1 MEYGLEVLK
10 INKNRIQLLN
20 QMSLFTVK
28 DLIQHYPYRYD
39 EIIETPLHDE
49 QKVIIEAIL
58 VDEPKVFFK
67 GKLSR
72 LSFHC
77 DYQGKIISVIIFN
90 RHFLKK
96 NMKIGLPMTIIGKY
110 NQKRSSITASDIK
123 LKSIKELEG
132 ITPIYSLKEG
142 ITQKSFQGYV
152 KKALDFYKGH
162 IGHIIPDFLCEKYH
176 LITREEALF
185 KVHFPQVRS
194 DVISSLRYL
203 KYEEFFKFQLT
214 MQYIKMNRTQNV
226 GISKLIDKEKVDQFI
241 QKLPFSL
248 TEDQQNV
255 VEDILL
261 DLSSH
266 KLMYRFVQGDVG
278 SGKTVVAAISL
289 YANYLA
295 GYQGAMMAPTE
306 ILAMQHY
313 QSLSKLFK
321 KTGIKVVLLTGRL
334 SVKEKREIYQQIEN
348 GKVDI
353 VVGTHALFQDKLN
366 YHRLGLVITD
376 EQHRFGVEQRKA
388 LKDKGEKVDFLIM
401 TATPIPRTLAISLF
415 GDMDVS
421 TITTLPSG
429 RKDVK
434 TKFIKSTSMK
444 PILNDL
450 KNYLASGGQCYVVC
464 PLVNESEA
472 ITGRNAVDI
481 SKAMASYFKEQYRV
495 GLIHGQMSDEELFI
509 RLLCSLYHMAYQ
521 YGSRYASHTARNGGD
536 GVYDGL
542 YLCVIH
548 ISAEL
553 SFRVYID
560 AYIDDDLAR
569 SYVGVIYDACAAC
582 GYDYDVSLFYH
593 GGHINRPGVA
603 YSHGSVFL
611 DQHHGCRFPDYQGT
625 AYHNGLFACA
635 VDAVVIQNLHASLG
649 RTGRVAQILSGKYA
663 CHGTVCHAVYILRR
677 IQSLLNLILVQVLRQ
692 RTEQKNAVNR
702 VILVHLVDHCQYL
715 FLCCV
720 SGKNV
725 LFALYAQ
732 LFAALRCASLVGEI
746 ALIFTNTDDA
756 KCRYDA
762 FFS

>member
-110 NQKRSSITASDIK
+110 NQKRNSITASDIK

-495 GLIHGQMSDEELFI
+495 GLIHGQMSDEEKNIIMNDFQKNKIQILVSTTVIEVGVDVANANMIVIYNAERFGLSQLHQLRGRVGRSKQQGYCYLLSEATQNEQKE
-509 RLLCSLYHMAYQ
+509 RLEFLETHSNGFEVSEYDLKLRGPGDLLGNKQSGLPTFMIGDIFKDFHILETTRKDAYEVLKYHL
-521 YGSRYASHTARNGGD
+521 D
-536 GVYDGL
+536 DEK
-542 YLCVIH
+542 VIKLL
-548 ISAEL
+548 AEIKNNL
-553 SFRVYID
+553 LKNNEYID
-560 AYIDDDLAR
+560 
-569 SYVGVIYDACAAC
+569 
-582 GYDYDVSLFYH
+582 
-593 GGHINRPGVA
+593 
-603 YSHGSVFL
+603 
-611 DQHHGCRFPDYQGT
+611 
-625 AYHNGLFACA
+625 
-635 VDAVVIQNLHASLG
+635 
-649 RTGRVAQILSGKYA
+649 
-663 CHGTVCHAVYILRR
+663 
-677 IQSLLNLILVQVLRQ
+677 
-692 RTEQKNAVNR
+692 
-702 VILVHLVDHCQYL
+702 
-715 FLCCV
+715 
-720 SGKNV
+720 
-725 LFALYAQ
+725 
-732 LFAALRCASLVGEI
+732 
-746 ALIFTNTDDA
+746 
-756 KCRYDA
+756 
-762 FFS
+762 

>member
-472 ITGRNAVDI
+472 ITGRNAIDI

-495 GLIHGQMSDEELFI
+495 GLIHGQMSDEEKNIIMNDFQKNKIQILVSTTVIEVGVDVANANMIVIYNAERFGLSQLHQLRGRVGRSKQQGYCYLLSEATQNEQKE
-509 RLLCSLYHMAYQ
+509 RLEFLETHSNGFEVSEYDLKLRGPGDLLGNKQSGLPTFMIGDIFKDFHILETTRKDAYEVLKYHL
-521 YGSRYASHTARNGGD
+521 D
-536 GVYDGL
+536 DEK
-542 YLCVIH
+542 VIKLL
-548 ISAEL
+548 AEIKNNL
-553 SFRVYID
+553 LKNNEYID
-560 AYIDDDLAR
+560 
-569 SYVGVIYDACAAC
+569 
-582 GYDYDVSLFYH
+582 
-593 GGHINRPGVA
+593 
-603 YSHGSVFL
+603 
-611 DQHHGCRFPDYQGT
+611 
-625 AYHNGLFACA
+625 
-635 VDAVVIQNLHASLG
+635 
-649 RTGRVAQILSGKYA
+649 
-663 CHGTVCHAVYILRR
+663 
-677 IQSLLNLILVQVLRQ
+677 
-692 RTEQKNAVNR
+692 
-702 VILVHLVDHCQYL
+702 
-715 FLCCV
+715 
-720 SGKNV
+720 
-725 LFALYAQ
+725 
-732 LFAALRCASLVGEI
+732 
-746 ALIFTNTDDA
+746 
-756 KCRYDA
+756 
-762 FFS
+762 

>member
-185 KVHFPQVRS
+185 KVHFPQARS

-434 TKFIKSTSMK
+434 TRFIKSTSMK

-495 GLIHGQMSDEELFI
+495 GLIHGQMSDEEKNIIMNDFQKNKIQILVSTTVIEVGVDVANANMIVIYNAERFGLSQLHQLRGRVGRSKQQGYCYLLSEATQNEQKE
-509 RLLCSLYHMAYQ
+509 RLEFLETHSNGFEVSEYDLKLRGPGDLLGNKQSGLPTFMIGDIFKDFHILETTRKDAYEVLKYHL
-521 YGSRYASHTARNGGD
+521 D
-536 GVYDGL
+536 DEK
-542 YLCVIH
+542 VIKLL
-548 ISAEL
+548 AEIKNNL
-553 SFRVYID
+553 LKNNEYID
-560 AYIDDDLAR
+560 
-569 SYVGVIYDACAAC
+569 
-582 GYDYDVSLFYH
+582 
-593 GGHINRPGVA
+593 
-603 YSHGSVFL
+603 
-611 DQHHGCRFPDYQGT
+611 
-625 AYHNGLFACA
+625 
-635 VDAVVIQNLHASLG
+635 
-649 RTGRVAQILSGKYA
+649 
-663 CHGTVCHAVYILRR
+663 
-677 IQSLLNLILVQVLRQ
+677 
-692 RTEQKNAVNR
+692 
-702 VILVHLVDHCQYL
+702 
-715 FLCCV
+715 
-720 SGKNV
+720 
-725 LFALYAQ
+725 
-732 LFAALRCASLVGEI
+732 
-746 ALIFTNTDDA
+746 
-756 KCRYDA
+756 
-762 FFS
+762 

>member
-72 LSFHC
+72 LSFRC

-495 GLIHGQMSDEELFI
+495 GLIHGQMSDEEKNIIMNDFQKNKIQILVSTTVIEVGVDVANANMIVIYNAERFGLSQLHQLRGRVGRSKQQGYCYLLSEATQNEQKE
-509 RLLCSLYHMAYQ
+509 RLEFLETHSNGFEVSEYDLKLRGPGDLLGNKQSGLPTFMIGDIFKDFHILETTRKDAYEVLKYHL
-521 YGSRYASHTARNGGD
+521 D
-536 GVYDGL
+536 DEK
-542 YLCVIH
+542 VIKLL
-548 ISAEL
+548 AEIKNNL
-553 SFRVYID
+553 LKNNEYID
-560 AYIDDDLAR
+560 
-569 SYVGVIYDACAAC
+569 
-582 GYDYDVSLFYH
+582 
-593 GGHINRPGVA
+593 
-603 YSHGSVFL
+603 
-611 DQHHGCRFPDYQGT
+611 
-625 AYHNGLFACA
+625 
-635 VDAVVIQNLHASLG
+635 
-649 RTGRVAQILSGKYA
+649 
-663 CHGTVCHAVYILRR
+663 
-677 IQSLLNLILVQVLRQ
+677 
-692 RTEQKNAVNR
+692 
-702 VILVHLVDHCQYL
+702 
-715 FLCCV
+715 
-720 SGKNV
+720 
-725 LFALYAQ
+725 
-732 LFAALRCASLVGEI
+732 
-746 ALIFTNTDDA
+746 
-756 KCRYDA
+756 
-762 FFS
+762 

>member
-72 LSFHC
+72 LSFRC

-481 SKAMASYFKEQYRV
+481 SKAMASYFKEQYHV
-495 GLIHGQMSDEELFI
+495 GLIHGQMSDEEKNIIMNDFQKNKIQILVSTTVIEVGVDVANANMIVIYNAERFGLSQLHQLRGRVGRSKQQGYCYLLSEATQNEQKE
-509 RLLCSLYHMAYQ
+509 RLEFLETHSNGFEVSEYDLKLRGPGDLLGNKQSGLPTFMIGDIFKDFHILETTRKDAYEVLKYHL
-521 YGSRYASHTARNGGD
+521 D
-536 GVYDGL
+536 DEK
-542 YLCVIH
+542 VIKLL
-548 ISAEL
+548 AEIKNNL
-553 SFRVYID
+553 LKNNEYID
-560 AYIDDDLAR
+560 
-569 SYVGVIYDACAAC
+569 
-582 GYDYDVSLFYH
+582 
-593 GGHINRPGVA
+593 
-603 YSHGSVFL
+603 
-611 DQHHGCRFPDYQGT
+611 
-625 AYHNGLFACA
+625 
-635 VDAVVIQNLHASLG
+635 
-649 RTGRVAQILSGKYA
+649 
-663 CHGTVCHAVYILRR
+663 
-677 IQSLLNLILVQVLRQ
+677 
-692 RTEQKNAVNR
+692 
-702 VILVHLVDHCQYL
+702 
-715 FLCCV
+715 
-720 SGKNV
+720 
-725 LFALYAQ
+725 
-732 LFAALRCASLVGEI
+732 
-746 ALIFTNTDDA
+746 
-756 KCRYDA
+756 
-762 FFS
+762 

>member
-495 GLIHGQMSDEELFI
+495 GLIHGQMSDEEKTIIMNDFQKNKIQILVSTTVIEVGVDVANANMIVIYNAERFGLSQLHQLRGRVGRSKQQGYCYLLSEATQNEQKE
-509 RLLCSLYHMAYQ
+509 RLEFLETHSNGFEVSEYDLKLRGPGDLLGNKQSGLPTFMIGDIFKDFHILETTRKDAYEVLKYHL
-521 YGSRYASHTARNGGD
+521 D
-536 GVYDGL
+536 DEK
-542 YLCVIH
+542 VIKLL
-548 ISAEL
+548 AEIKNNL
-553 SFRVYID
+553 LKNNEYID
-560 AYIDDDLAR
+560 
-569 SYVGVIYDACAAC
+569 
-582 GYDYDVSLFYH
+582 
-593 GGHINRPGVA
+593 
-603 YSHGSVFL
+603 
-611 DQHHGCRFPDYQGT
+611 
-625 AYHNGLFACA
+625 
-635 VDAVVIQNLHASLG
+635 
-649 RTGRVAQILSGKYA
+649 
-663 CHGTVCHAVYILRR
+663 
-677 IQSLLNLILVQVLRQ
+677 
-692 RTEQKNAVNR
+692 
-702 VILVHLVDHCQYL
+702 
-715 FLCCV
+715 
-720 SGKNV
+720 
-725 LFALYAQ
+725 
-732 LFAALRCASLVGEI
+732 
-746 ALIFTNTDDA
+746 
-756 KCRYDA
+756 
-762 FFS
+762 